1 MARVAAKRPH
11 DTQDSAS
18 QQRSILS
25 NISVV
30 QRMKIPAVKTLCG
43 FGPAT
48 EPLLAIL
55 LLGII
60 TNFTWRGRRLAKMAP
75 ILPTQLIAV

>member
-1 MARVAAKRPH
+1 
-11 DTQDSAS
+11 
-18 QQRSILS
+18 
-25 NISVV
+25 
-30 QRMKIPAVKTLCG
+30 MKIPAVKTLCG

-48 EPLLAIL
+48 EPLRAIL

-75 ILPTQLIAV
+75 ILPAQLIAV